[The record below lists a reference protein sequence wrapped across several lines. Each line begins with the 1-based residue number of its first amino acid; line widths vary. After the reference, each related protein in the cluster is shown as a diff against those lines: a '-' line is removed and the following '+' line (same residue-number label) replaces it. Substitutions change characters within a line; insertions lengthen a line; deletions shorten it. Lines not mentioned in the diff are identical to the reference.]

1 MNKPEIFFLT
11 GAASG
16 IGQHM
21 ADRLIA
27 QGHRVFATDVNYES
41 LAAHAALSR
50 WPLDRVRLRRLD
62 VRNAADW
69 QLAIE
74 EAVKAFSR
82 IDVLMNIA
90 GYMLA
95 GWAHEASSE
104 SVERHLDINVKGVIF
119 GTQAAARL
127 MLRQNNGRG
136 GGQIINIASLSA
148 LAPIPGIAVY
158 AASKYA
164 VRAFSIAAALELRP
178 QNVFVTTI
186 NPDAV
191 RTPLLAPQKGIEAAA
206 IVFSS
211 PKLLTVE
218 DVARAILEKAIPYK
232 PIEVNIPRHRGWLA
246 HLTNIFPQYSAAI
259 SSFLSKRG
267 AEKQRQFFADQG

>member
-1 MNKPEIFFLT
+1 MNMPEIFFLT

-16 IGQHM
+16 IGQHL

-27 QGHRVFATDVNYES
+27 QGCRVFATDVNYES
-41 LAAHAALSR
+41 LAAHAVQSR
-50 WPLDRVRLRRLD
+50 WPENRVRLRRLD
-62 VRNAADW
+62 VRDAADW
-69 QLAIE
+69 EAAVA
-74 EAVKAFSR
+74 EAVGAFGR

-95 GWAHEASSE
+95 GWAHEASPE

-119 GTQAAARL
+119 GTQAAARQ
-127 MLRQNNGRG
+127 MLKQG

-232 PIEVNIPRHRGWLA
+232 PVEVNIPRHRGWLA
-246 HLTNIFPQYSAAI
+246 HLTNIFPQYSAVI
-259 SSFLSKRG
+259 SSFLSRRG
-267 AEKQRQFFADQG
+267 AENERQFFADQG